1 MKKRSIGIIFKYVKD
16 SSVEISISSFRSFP
30 SLQEFAKGC
39 MLGTSKAHHE
49 SQTPM
54 VPAFLECVVC

>member
-1 MKKRSIGIIFKYVKD
+1 MKKRSISIIFKYVKD
-16 SSVEISISSFRSFP
+16 SSVEISISSFRPFP

-49 SQTPM
+49 PQTPM
-54 VPAFLECVVC
+54 APAF